1 MGPSRISKAFQ
12 GLTITGLASVG
23 AFFVWTKHCHFTPA
37 DQFTPATEPLFQSSW
52 YKKFNP
58 LQNPTTHDECVR
70 RLPLFKLRPELVED
84 AQKGGSKLV
93 EAFSQG
99 IWGGPGYTIQRLYL
113 ERKWRNNT
121 TTAHQLWDPKDL
133 KSSTYDK
140 GTEITD
146 HFVVLDKTPTSIL
159 IRCGDSPLN
168 NPDANRPSDGL
179 FEISATMDFDKGFAE
194 FRLKS
199 IFYQGDPEIKDKTAE
214 PMPPTMAYLHQLY
227 TKLWMESAMGHV
239 KQ

>member
-1 MGPSRISKAFQ
+1 MGPSRLSKTFQ
-12 GLTITGLASVG
+12 GITVAGLGSVG
-23 AFFVWTKHCHFTPA
+23 AFFVWTKHCHMTPLN
-37 DQFTPATEPLFQSSW
+37 QFTPTTEPLFQSSW
-52 YKKFNP
+52 YKKYNP

-70 RLPLFKLRPELVED
+70 RLPLFKIRPELVED

-99 IWGGPGYTIQRLYL
+99 IWGGPGYTVQRLYL
-113 ERKWRNNT
+113 ERKYRNDT
-121 TTAHQLWDPKDL
+121 TTAHQLWTPQDL
-133 KSSTYDK
+133 KTSTYEK

-146 HFVVLDKTPTSIL
+146 HFVVLDKSPTSIL
-159 IRCGDSPLN
+159 IRCGDSPLH

-179 FEISATMDFDKGFAE
+179 FEISATTDLDKGFAE

-199 IFYQGDPEIKDKTAE
+199 IFYQGEGDPQDKTKG
-214 PMPPTMAYLHQLY
+214 PMSPTMATMHQIY
-227 TKLWMESAMGHV
+227 TKLWMESAMSHV

>member
-1 MGPSRISKAFQ
+1 MAPSLLSRTIQ
-12 GLTITGLASVG
+12 GVTVTGVASVG
-23 AFFVWTKHCHFTPA
+23 AFYVWTKHCQMTPL
-37 DQFTPATEPLFQSSW
+37 DRFTPATEPLFRSEW

-58 LQNPTTHDECVR
+58 LQNPTTHDECIR
-70 RLPLFKLRPELVED
+70 RIPLFKLRPELVED

-113 ERKWRNNT
+113 QRKYRNDT
-121 TTAHQLWDPKDL
+121 TTAHQLWTPEDL
-133 KSSTYDK
+133 KTSTYDK

-146 HFVVLDKTPTSIL
+146 HFVVLDKTPSSIL
-159 IRCGDSPLN
+159 IRCGDSPLH
-168 NPDANRPSDGL
+168 NPDTNRPSDGL
-179 FEISATMDFDKGFAE
+179 FEISATTDLNQGFAE

-199 IFYQGDPEIKDKTAE
+199 IFYQGEGEVPDKTQQ
-214 PMPPTMAYLHQLY
+214 PMTGYVLYLHTLY
-227 TKLWMESAMGHV
+227 TKLWMESAMSRI

>member
-99 IWGGPGYTIQRLYL
+99 IWGGPGMFCF
-113 ERKWRNNT
+113 
-121 TTAHQLWDPKDL
+121 H
-133 KSSTYDK
+133 
-140 GTEITD
+140 
-146 HFVVLDKTPTSIL
+146 H
-159 IRCGDSPLN
+159 PL
-168 NPDANRPSDGL
+168 G
-179 FEISATMDFDKGFAE
+179 IFA
-194 FRLKS
+194 
-199 IFYQGDPEIKDKTAE
+199 A
-214 PMPPTMAYLHQLY
+214 
-227 TKLWMESAMGHV
+227 
-239 KQ
+239 